1 MVHIQVICFYKIM
14 SFSDKQ
20 ENSFSIPPNIIS
32 IIFHANLLQYIGLE
46 STSFFRIRIQI
57 SLQHLRAHCKDYYM
71 SNDKR
76 TDKLPLTLTSSLSQ
90 VINPNQSMTATL
102 PVSFY
107 RITIC
112 PYRHNFFR
120 LSSHQTWQVLKI
132 ILLLSDSWISTLN
145 T

>member
-1 MVHIQVICFYKIM
+1 MIFFVKIM
-14 SFSDKQ
+14 SFSNKQ
-20 ENSFSIPPNIIS
+20 ENIFIILSVVYWPSFPPNIIS

-90 VINPNQSMTATL
+90 VTNPNQFMTATL

-112 PYRHNFFR
+112 PYRHNFFVCR
-120 LSSHQTWQVLKI
+120 LIKLDRYSK
-132 ILLLSDSWISTLN
+132 
-145 T
+145 

>member
-1 MVHIQVICFYKIM
+1 MIFFVKIM
-14 SFSDKQ
+14 SFSNKQ
-20 ENSFSIPPNIIS
+20 ENIFIILSVVYWPSFNFPPNIIS

-120 LSSHQTWQVLKI
+120 LSSHQT
-132 ILLLSDSWISTLN
+132 
-145 T
+145 

>member
-1 MVHIQVICFYKIM
+1 MFFIGRL
-14 SFSDKQ
+14 S
-20 ENSFSIPPNIIS
+20 SIPPNIIS

-132 ILLLSDSWISTLN
+132 ICFYLTHESQHWIHNINVWYIGIWIYSA
-145 T
+145 

>member
-1 MVHIQVICFYKIM
+1 MINKRIVIVLWSIK
-14 SFSDKQ
+14 
-20 ENSFSIPPNIIS
+20 IPPNIIS

-76 TDKLPLTLTSSLSQ
+76 TDNLPLTLTSSLSQ